1 MRAISI
7 QDLKIK
13 GSKALSNETTY
24 LIVNSKVK
32 SAIVPID
39 EYNMLLEALEDL
51 EDIRDIEARKDEK
64 SVPFDEVFK

>member
-1 MRAISI
+1 MRSISI
-7 QDLKIK
+7 QDLKIN

-39 EYNMLLEALEDL
+39 KYNMIMEALEDSQDQQIV
-51 EDIRDIEARKDEK
+51 EERMKEK
-64 SVPFDEVFK
+64 SEPFTELYE